1 MLLLSFLISTTL
13 FAEVKVG
20 LVNIQKIMSST
31 KEGKSV
37 NKTLEKSYNAK
48 KKQLKTQEQAIMKLQ
63 EKFKKQDAVLSDAA
77 KMKKSQEIAQKM
89 EAARRQ
95 AAQFEQ
101 EIRKQEAE
109 LKKPILE
116 KLKTVIDK
124 ISQQEK
130 VSMTF
135 EVSASPVVYAAN
147 KVDLTDKVIKAYDK
161 KYSK

>member
-1 MLLLSFLISTTL
+1 MALQQKTMGFQK
-13 FAEVKVG
+13 E
-20 LVNIQKIMSST
+20 IQ
-31 KEGKSV
+31 
-37 NKTLEKSYNAK
+37 N
-48 KKQLKTQEQAIMKLQ
+48 QEN
-63 EKFKKQDAVLSDAA
+63 
-77 KMKKSQEIAQKM
+77 
-89 EAARRQ
+89 
-95 AAQFEQ
+95 
-101 EIRKQEAE
+101 E

>member
-1 MLLLSFLISTTL
+1 
-13 FAEVKVG
+13 
-20 LVNIQKIMSST
+20 
-31 KEGKSV
+31 
-37 NKTLEKSYNAK
+37 
-48 KKQLKTQEQAIMKLQ
+48 
-63 EKFKKQDAVLSDAA
+63 
-77 KMKKSQEIAQKM
+77 MKKSQEIAQKM